1 MPTYRMYVFC
11 NKCSE
16 THPTILFELPEEIEP
31 TQSLADAYKGREVP
45 PQVAKMVRNHF
56 TCPNTGGNYGEVD
69 QSQVFFRKVIAT

>member
-1 MPTYRMYVFC
+1 
-11 NKCSE
+11 
-16 THPTILFELPEEIEP
+16 LFELPEEIEP

-69 QSQVFFRKVIAT
+69 LSQVFFRKVIAT